1 MLEEIGV
8 RLEGAFPIPVALEA
22 LPEIGNRPVPVVAL
36 LRGGFGAIVFWS
48 TAAGYRNVRVFQ
60 SEVNEADINAELT
73 EAFGAIAEKDR
84 LCFLV
89 LDVAATPLVL
99 DGFGVNPKAIKTDD
113 LLLAA
118 ETLDAKGLA
127 NLLPPSRKIRADLV
141 LYALAGIFLI
151 CGLAGWGSYE
161 SQLRKNESDIAAQK
175 QEALR
180 IAQDNERFLGNKRQ
194 IEKAEAV
201 LGEAIVA
208 PQAKLKFLH
217 ALNAARPVAISIR
230 SVEMT
235 ERKWVVSGFIHEGWL
250 EPTGP
255 FSTFL
260 KNLAAGKDWDLSAES
275 KATAQK
281 TRDFTIT
288 GTFK

>member
-1 MLEEIGV
+1 
-8 RLEGAFPIPVALEA
+8 
-22 LPEIGNRPVPVVAL
+22 
-36 LRGGFGAIVFWS
+36 
-48 TAAGYRNVRVFQ
+48 VFQ